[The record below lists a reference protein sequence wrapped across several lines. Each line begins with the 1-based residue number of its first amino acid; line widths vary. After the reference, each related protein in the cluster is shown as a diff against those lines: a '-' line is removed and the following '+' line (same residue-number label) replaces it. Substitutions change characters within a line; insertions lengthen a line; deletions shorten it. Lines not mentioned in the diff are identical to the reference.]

1 METRQVFAA
10 YDREITVE
18 QSWMYCPACGSGLI
32 QLTEGDAAKKCANR
46 TCGFVL
52 YRNPIPIIAVL
63 IVDDDKF
70 LLCRRK
76 PETFEGGK
84 WCLPCGS
91 KI

>member
-32 QLTEGDAAKKCANR
+32 RLTEGDAAKKCANR

-76 PETFEGGK
+76 PETLRRRQMVPAV
-84 WCLPCGS
+84 WLH
-91 KI
+91 